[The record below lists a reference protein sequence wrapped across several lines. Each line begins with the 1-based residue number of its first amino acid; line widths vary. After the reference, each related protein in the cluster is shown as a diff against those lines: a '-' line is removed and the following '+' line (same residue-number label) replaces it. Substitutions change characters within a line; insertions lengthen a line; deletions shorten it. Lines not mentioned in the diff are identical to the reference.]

1 MPLFELINS
10 KVGDNRKVFLVHG
23 GIDTEDRELA
33 RQIAETTTDSIIV
46 ASYGTFST
54 GINIIWLKE
63 LKYTMKKTLIMN
75 SLMSQ
80 SRRVMDK
87 TEFLAAIKLVS
98 GEELLSMV
106 TSVHDDN
113 GDYLIVEN
121 PIEVEEVMLPNKQAG
136 AKVQPWMK
144 FSREEQFVIPKD
156 KIITIVE
163 VAEEVAVFY
172 HMSLRKLNTDFIT
185 DAKGK
190 ISTVDEARIKLNKIF
205 NKDS

>member
-1 MPLFELINS
+1 
-10 KVGDNRKVFLVHG
+10 
-23 GIDTEDRELA
+23 
-33 RQIAETTTDSIIV
+33 
-46 ASYGTFST
+46 
-54 GINIIWLKE
+54 
-63 LKYTMKKTLIMN
+63 MKKTLIMS

-98 GEELLSMV
+98 GEEILSMV
-106 TSVHDDN
+106 TSVHDEN

-163 VAEEVAVFY
+163 VTEEVAVFY

-190 ISTVDEARIKLNKIF
+190 ISTVDEARIKLDKIF
-205 NKDS
+205 KQGT

>member
-1 MPLFELINS
+1 
-10 KVGDNRKVFLVHG
+10 
-23 GIDTEDRELA
+23 
-33 RQIAETTTDSIIV
+33 
-46 ASYGTFST
+46 
-54 GINIIWLKE
+54 
-63 LKYTMKKTLIMN
+63 MN

-106 TSVHDDN
+106 TPVNNED
-113 GDYLIVEN
+113 GDYLVVEN
-121 PIEVEEVMLPNKQAG
+121 PIEIEEVILPNKQAG

-190 ISTVDEARIKLNKIF
+190 ISTVDEARIKLDKIF
-205 NKDS
+205 KKGS

>member
-1 MPLFELINS
+1 
-10 KVGDNRKVFLVHG
+10 
-23 GIDTEDRELA
+23 
-33 RQIAETTTDSIIV
+33 
-46 ASYGTFST
+46 
-54 GINIIWLKE
+54 
-63 LKYTMKKTLIMN
+63 MKKTLIMN

-106 TSVHDDN
+106 TSVHDEN

-172 HMSLRKLNTDFIT
+172 HMSLRLSLIH
-185 DAKGK
+185 
-190 ISTVDEARIKLNKIF
+190 I
-205 NKDS
+205 

>member
-1 MPLFELINS
+1 
-10 KVGDNRKVFLVHG
+10 
-23 GIDTEDRELA
+23 
-33 RQIAETTTDSIIV
+33 
-46 ASYGTFST
+46 
-54 GINIIWLKE
+54 
-63 LKYTMKKTLIMN
+63 MN

-80 SRRVMDK
+80 SERTMDK
-87 TEFLAAIKLVS
+87 VEFLAAIKLVS

-106 TSVHDDN
+106 TSVHDEN

-163 VAEEVAVFY
+163 VTEEVAVFY

-190 ISTVDEARIKLNKIF
+190 ISTVDEARIKLDKIF
-205 NKDS
+205 KKGT

>member
-1 MPLFELINS
+1 
-10 KVGDNRKVFLVHG
+10 
-23 GIDTEDRELA
+23 
-33 RQIAETTTDSIIV
+33 
-46 ASYGTFST
+46 
-54 GINIIWLKE
+54 
-63 LKYTMKKTLIMN
+63 MKKTLIMN

-106 TSVHDDN
+106 TSVHDEN

-144 FSREEQFVIPKD
+144 FSREDQFIIPKD
-156 KIITIVE
+156 KVITIVE
-163 VAEEVAVFY
+163 VAEDVEVFL
-172 HMSLRKLNTDFIT
+172 SLIH
-185 DAKGK
+185 
-190 ISTVDEARIKLNKIF
+190 I
-205 NKDS
+205 

>member
-1 MPLFELINS
+1 
-10 KVGDNRKVFLVHG
+10 
-23 GIDTEDRELA
+23 
-33 RQIAETTTDSIIV
+33 
-46 ASYGTFST
+46 
-54 GINIIWLKE
+54 
-63 LKYTMKKTLIMN
+63 MN

-106 TSVHDDN
+106 TSVHDEN

-121 PIEVEEVMLPNKQAG
+121 PIEVEEVILPNKQAG

-144 FSREEQFVIPKD
+144 FSREDQFVIPKD
-156 KIITIVE
+156 KVITIVE
-163 VAEEVAVFY
+163 VAEDVEVFY

-190 ISTVDEARIKLNKIF
+190 ISTVDEARIKLNNIF

>member
-1 MPLFELINS
+1 
-10 KVGDNRKVFLVHG
+10 
-23 GIDTEDRELA
+23 
-33 RQIAETTTDSIIV
+33 
-46 ASYGTFST
+46 
-54 GINIIWLKE
+54 
-63 LKYTMKKTLIMN
+63 MN

-106 TSVHDDN
+106 TSVHDEN

-144 FSREEQFVIPKD
+144 FSREEQFVIPKEH
-156 KIITIVE
+156 IITIVE

>member
-1 MPLFELINS
+1 
-10 KVGDNRKVFLVHG
+10 
-23 GIDTEDRELA
+23 
-33 RQIAETTTDSIIV
+33 
-46 ASYGTFST
+46 
-54 GINIIWLKE
+54 
-63 LKYTMKKTLIMN
+63 MN

-80 SRRVMDK
+80 SRRGMDK

-106 TSVHDDN
+106 TSVHDEN

-121 PIEVEEVMLPNKQAG
+121 PIEVEEVILPNKQAG

-144 FSREEQFVIPKD
+144 FSREEQFVIPKEH
-156 KIITIVE
+156 IITIVE
-163 VAEEVAVFY
+163 VAEEVEVFY
-172 HMSLRKLNTDFIT
+172 HMSLRKLNNDFVT

>member
-1 MPLFELINS
+1 MS
-10 KVGDNRKVFLVHG
+10 
-23 GIDTEDRELA
+23 
-33 RQIAETTTDSIIV
+33 
-46 ASYGTFST
+46 
-54 GINIIWLKE
+54 
-63 LKYTMKKTLIMN
+63 

-80 SRRVMDK
+80 YERTMDK

-106 TSVHDDN
+106 TSVHDEN

-190 ISTVDEARIKLNKIF
+190 ISTVDEARIKLDKIF
-205 NKDS
+205 KQGT

>member
-1 MPLFELINS
+1 MS
-10 KVGDNRKVFLVHG
+10 
-23 GIDTEDRELA
+23 
-33 RQIAETTTDSIIV
+33 
-46 ASYGTFST
+46 
-54 GINIIWLKE
+54 
-63 LKYTMKKTLIMN
+63 

-80 SRRVMDK
+80 YERTMDK

-106 TSVHDDN
+106 TSVHDEN

>member
-1 MPLFELINS
+1 
-10 KVGDNRKVFLVHG
+10 
-23 GIDTEDRELA
+23 
-33 RQIAETTTDSIIV
+33 
-46 ASYGTFST
+46 
-54 GINIIWLKE
+54 
-63 LKYTMKKTLIMN
+63 MN

-106 TSVHDDN
+106 TSVHDEN

-121 PIEVEEVMLPNKQAG
+121 PIEVEEVLLPNKQAG

-144 FSREEQFVIPKD
+144 FSREEQFVIPKEHV
-156 KIITIVE
+156 ITIVE
-163 VAEEVAVFY
+163 VAEDVEVFY
-172 HMSLRKLNTDFIT
+172 HMSLRKLNNDLIT
-185 DAKGK
+185 DPKGK

>member
-1 MPLFELINS
+1 
-10 KVGDNRKVFLVHG
+10 
-23 GIDTEDRELA
+23 
-33 RQIAETTTDSIIV
+33 
-46 ASYGTFST
+46 
-54 GINIIWLKE
+54 
-63 LKYTMKKTLIMN
+63 MN

-98 GEELLSMV
+98 GEVILSMV
-106 TSVHDDN
+106 TSVHDEN

-144 FSREEQFVIPKD
+144 FSREEQFVIPKEH
-156 KIITIVE
+156 IITIVE
-163 VAEEVAVFY
+163 VAQEVAVFY
-172 HMSLRKLNTDFIT
+172 HMSLRKLNTDFIS

-205 NKDS
+205 NKDI

>member
-1 MPLFELINS
+1 MS
-10 KVGDNRKVFLVHG
+10 
-23 GIDTEDRELA
+23 
-33 RQIAETTTDSIIV
+33 
-46 ASYGTFST
+46 
-54 GINIIWLKE
+54 
-63 LKYTMKKTLIMN
+63 

-106 TSVHDDN
+106 TSVHDEN

-121 PIEVEEVMLPNKQAG
+121 PIEVEEVILPNKQAG

-144 FSREEQFVIPKD
+144 FSREDQFVIPKEH
-156 KIITIVE
+156 IITIVE
-163 VAEEVAVFY
+163 VAEEVEVFY
-172 HMSLRKLNTDFIT
+172 HMSLRKLNNDFIT

-190 ISTVDEARIKLNKIF
+190 ISTVDEARIKLDKIF
-205 NKDS
+205 KKGT

>member
-1 MPLFELINS
+1 
-10 KVGDNRKVFLVHG
+10 
-23 GIDTEDRELA
+23 
-33 RQIAETTTDSIIV
+33 
-46 ASYGTFST
+46 
-54 GINIIWLKE
+54 
-63 LKYTMKKTLIMN
+63 MN

-106 TSVHDDN
+106 TSVHDEN

-121 PIEVEEVMLPNKQAG
+121 PIEVEEVILPNKQAG

-144 FSREEQFVIPKD
+144 FSREEQFVIPKEH
-156 KIITIVE
+156 IITIVE
-163 VAEEVAVFY
+163 VAQEVAVFY
-172 HMSLRKLNTDFIT
+172 HMSLRKLNTDFIS

-205 NKDS
+205 NKDI

>member
-1 MPLFELINS
+1 
-10 KVGDNRKVFLVHG
+10 
-23 GIDTEDRELA
+23 
-33 RQIAETTTDSIIV
+33 
-46 ASYGTFST
+46 
-54 GINIIWLKE
+54 
-63 LKYTMKKTLIMN
+63 MKKTLIMN

-87 TEFLAAIKLVS
+87 IEFLAAIKLVS

-106 TSVHDDN
+106 TSVHDEN
-113 GDYLIVEN
+113 GDYLIIEN
-121 PIEVEEVMLPNKQAG
+121 PIEVEEVILPNKQAG

-144 FSREEQFVIPKD
+144 FSREEQFVIPKEHV
-156 KIITIVE
+156 ITIVE
-163 VAEEVAVFY
+163 VAEEVEVFY
-172 HMSLRKLNTDFIT
+172 HMSLRKLNNDLIT

>member
-1 MPLFELINS
+1 MS
-10 KVGDNRKVFLVHG
+10 
-23 GIDTEDRELA
+23 
-33 RQIAETTTDSIIV
+33 
-46 ASYGTFST
+46 
-54 GINIIWLKE
+54 
-63 LKYTMKKTLIMN
+63 

-80 SRRVMDK
+80 YERTMDK

-106 TSVHDDN
+106 TSVHDEN

-121 PIEVEEVMLPNKQAG
+121 PIEVEEVIIPNKQAG

-144 FSREEQFVIPKD
+144 FSREEQFVIPKEH
-156 KIITIVE
+156 IITIVE

-190 ISTVDEARIKLNKIF
+190 ISTVDEARIKLDKIF
-205 NKDS
+205 KKGS

>member
-1 MPLFELINS
+1 
-10 KVGDNRKVFLVHG
+10 
-23 GIDTEDRELA
+23 
-33 RQIAETTTDSIIV
+33 
-46 ASYGTFST
+46 
-54 GINIIWLKE
+54 
-63 LKYTMKKTLIMN
+63 MKKTLIMN

-106 TSVHDDN
+106 TSVHDEN

-121 PIEVEEVMLPNKQAG
+121 PIEVEEVILPNKQAG

-144 FSREEQFVIPKD
+144 FSREDQFVIPKD
-156 KIITIVE
+156 KVITIVE
-163 VAEEVAVFY
+163 VAEDVEVFY
-172 HMSLRKLNTDFIT
+172 HMSLRKLNNDFIT
-185 DAKGK
+185 DARGK

>member
-1 MPLFELINS
+1 
-10 KVGDNRKVFLVHG
+10 
-23 GIDTEDRELA
+23 
-33 RQIAETTTDSIIV
+33 
-46 ASYGTFST
+46 
-54 GINIIWLKE
+54 
-63 LKYTMKKTLIMN
+63 
-75 SLMSQ
+75 
-80 SRRVMDK
+80 MDK

-106 TSVHDDN
+106 TSVHDEN

-121 PIEVEEVMLPNKQAG
+121 PIEVEEVILPNKQAG

-144 FSREEQFVIPKD
+144 FSREEQFVIPKEH
-156 KIITIVE
+156 IITIVE
-163 VAEEVAVFY
+163 VAEEVEVFY
-172 HMSLRKLNTDFIT
+172 HMSLRKLNNDFIT

>member
-1 MPLFELINS
+1 
-10 KVGDNRKVFLVHG
+10 
-23 GIDTEDRELA
+23 
-33 RQIAETTTDSIIV
+33 
-46 ASYGTFST
+46 
-54 GINIIWLKE
+54 
-63 LKYTMKKTLIMN
+63 MN

-106 TSVHDDN
+106 TSVHDEN

-121 PIEVEEVMLPNKQAG
+121 PIEVEEVILPNKQAG

-144 FSREEQFVIPKD
+144 FSREDQFVIPKD
-156 KIITIVE
+156 QVITIVE
-163 VAEEVAVFY
+163 VAEDVEVFY